1 MGIIM
6 FLNRYN
12 RIKLAKQDIN
22 TYPLHRRFKYAIFA
36 ILSLEFLSLSLSE
49 EKKTTVRPQQI
60 CLTAEGG
67 G

>member
-6 FLNRYN
+6 FLNCHN

-22 TYPLHRRFKYAIFA
+22 TYPLDRRFKYAIFA
-36 ILSLEFLSLSLSE
+36 VLSLEFLSLSLSE
-49 EKKTTVRPQQI
+49 EKKNSKTTVDMS
-60 CLTAEGG
+60 EGG